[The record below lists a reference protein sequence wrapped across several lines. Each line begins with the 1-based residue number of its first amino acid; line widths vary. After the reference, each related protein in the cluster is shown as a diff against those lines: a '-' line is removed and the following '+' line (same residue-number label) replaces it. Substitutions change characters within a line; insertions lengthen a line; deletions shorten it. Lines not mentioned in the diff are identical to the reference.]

1 MYQNLDLFRV
11 SGQMAVHAGMRQANV
26 AVNVANADT
35 PGFEATRIARF
46 SELYRPGSDVRMRT
60 TRASHLTAGL
70 PSPQARPTRA
80 ATEPSPNGNSVSLE
94 LEMLESVDA
103 SREHSRALAIYRHA
117 MTIVRASIGP
127 MK

>member
-11 SGQMAVHAGMRQANV
+11 AGQMAVHAGKRQANV

-35 PGFEATRIARF
+35 PSYEATRIARF
-46 SELYRPGSDVRMRT
+46 SEVYRPDSSGRLKV
-60 TRASHLTAGL
+60 TRASHLTSG
-70 PSPQARPTRA
+70 PRSPETRPTVTTA
-80 ATEPSPNGNSVSLE
+80 EPSPNGNSVSLE

-117 MTIVRASIGP
+117 MTIVRTAIGP

>member
-11 SGQMAVHAGMRQANV
+11 AGQMAVHAGKRQANV

-35 PGFEATRIARF
+35 PAYEATRLARF
-46 SELYRPGSDVRMRT
+46 SEVYRPGSEGRLKT
-60 TRASHLTAGL
+60 TRTSHLTAGP
-70 PSPQARPTRA
+70 PSSGGRPSLA
-80 ATEPSPNGNSVSLE
+80 ATEPSPNGNTVSLE

-117 MTIVRASIGP
+117 MTVVRASIGP